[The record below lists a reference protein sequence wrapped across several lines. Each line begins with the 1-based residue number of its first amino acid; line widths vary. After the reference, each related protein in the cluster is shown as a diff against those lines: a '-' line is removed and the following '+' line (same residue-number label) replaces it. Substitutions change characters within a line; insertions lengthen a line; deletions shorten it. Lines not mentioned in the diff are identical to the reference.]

1 MDLHRAAQRAAQ
13 KITLGI
19 VVSVATLLSFGAIS
33 KAQETIGTPGAP
45 DARRVI
51 QGLQIPAPPD
61 QFGGRI
67 ERNAAQ
73 STPFWPAQI
82 SPPKGAP
89 NVLLIL
95 LDDAGYGTNSA
106 FGGVIPT
113 PTLDALAAGGL
124 RYTNLHSTALCSPTR
139 AALLTGRN
147 HHSVGFGVVA
157 EQATGYPGY
166 NSLIPKDK
174 ATIARILTDNGY
186 TTGMWGKNHNTPA
199 FQVSQAGPFNQWP
212 TGMGFD
218 YFYGFNGGD
227 TSQWQPGPLF
237 RNTTPIYPYVGHPEY
252 NLVTAMSDDAIEWIN
267 RVNTLAPDQPYFIY
281 YAPGAVHA
289 PHHPTEEWVDKIS
302 SMHLFDDGWNKLR
315 ETIFANQKRL
325 GVIPQNA
332 ELTPWPADL
341 IKKWDDLS
349 TDEKKMFIRQADVY
363 AAYLAYADHEIGR
376 VIQAVK
382 DSGEYDNTLIIFV
395 TGDNGTSA
403 EGGPDGTPNEIAVFN
418 GVQVPVADQ
427 LKNFYEI
434 WGTDKTYPHM
444 SIGWSWAF
452 DTPFK
457 WTKQIAGYFG
467 GTKQGTVVSWPK
479 VISDTGGIRNQFA
492 HVNDIAPTILEAIG
506 IREPTV
512 VDGVAQSPMEGTS
525 LVYTFDKERAD
536 EPSHHRT
543 QYFEMFGEYALY
555 HEGWMAV
562 TKVTR
567 PPWDVLGPVNQDP
580 ANSEWELYDLS
591 NDWTQARDVA
601 AAHPDKLKELQDLF
615 WQEAAKYQVLPLDAT
630 VAARIVTPR
639 PSITAGRTD
648 FVWNG
653 PLTGT
658 PNGDAP
664 NVLNTSYTFNAA
676 VEVPNGGGEGMLIT
690 QGGRFAGYGF
700 YLKHGEPV
708 FLWNLLGLQRERWEG
723 TQALSPGK
731 HQLQFDFKYDG
742 LGAGTLAFNN
752 LSGIGQGGT
761 GTLKVDGEV
770 VAEKRME
777 HTIPTILQF
786 DENLDVGSDTGTPV
800 DDADYQV
807 PFAFTGKI
815 DQITLKIERPQ
826 LTPADEEKLRAA
838 IQVKKASE

>member
-1 MDLHRAAQRAAQ
+1 MDLHRAAQ

-73 STPFWPAQI
+73 SMPFWPAQI

-382 DSGEYDNTLIIFV
+382 DSGEYDNTLIIFI

>member
-1 MDLHRAAQRAAQ
+1 MDLHRATRKAA
-13 KITLGI
+13 LGI
-19 VVSVATLLSFGAIS
+19 VVSIAAVLSFVAIS
-33 KAQETIGTPGAP
+33 KAQEIIGTPGAP

-51 QGLQIPAPPD
+51 QGLQIPPPPD
-61 QFGGRI
+61 QFGGKI

-73 STPFWPAQI
+73 SMPFWPAQI
-82 SPPKGAP
+82 SPPEGAP

-147 HHSVGFGVVA
+147 HHSVGFGVVS

-199 FQVSQAGPFNQWP
+199 FQVSQAGPFNQWS

-252 NLVTAMSDDAIEWIN
+252 NLVTAMADDAIEWIN
-267 RVNTLAPDQPYFIY
+267 RVNTLAPGRPYFIY

-289 PHHPTEEWVDKIS
+289 PHHPTKEWVDKIS
-302 SMHLFDDGWNKLR
+302 SMHLFDAGWNKLR

-332 ELTPWPADL
+332 ELTHWPTDL

-349 TDEKKMFIRQADVY
+349 PDEKKMFIRQADVY
-363 AAYLAYADHEIGR
+363 AAYLAYTDHEIGR
-376 VIQAVK
+376 LIQAVK
-382 DSGEYDNTLIIFV
+382 DSGEYDNTLIIFI

-403 EGGPDGTPNEIAVFN
+403 EGGPDGTPNELAVFN

-427 LKNFYEI
+427 LKNFYDI

-467 GTKQGTVVSWPK
+467 GTKQGTVISWPK
-479 VISDTGGIRNQFA
+479 VITDKGSIRNQFA
-492 HVNDIAPTILEAIG
+492 HVNDIAPTILEAVG
-506 IREPTV
+506 IREPSV

-555 HEGWMAV
+555 HEGWIAV

-591 NDWTQARDVA
+591 NDWTQAHDVA
-601 AAHPDKLKELQDLF
+601 SAHPDKLKELQDLF
-615 WQEAAKYQVLPLDAT
+615 WQEAAKYQVLPLDAS
-630 VAARIVTPR
+630 VATRIVVPR

-664 NVLNTSYTFNAA
+664 NVLNTSYTFNATI
-676 VEVPNGGGEGMLIT
+676 EVPDGGCDGMLIT

-700 YLKHGEPV
+700 YLKAGKPV
-708 FLWNLLGLQRERWEG
+708 FLWNLLDLQRERWEG
-723 TQALSPGK
+723 TQALSAGK
-731 HQLQFDFKYDG
+731 HHLQFDFKYDG

-761 GTLKVDGEV
+761 GTLKVDGEI
-770 VAEKRME
+770 VAQKRME

-807 PFAFTGKI
+807 PFAFTGEI

-838 IQVKKASE
+838 MQMKKASE